1 MCQAGELLEA
11 HVITSLTNKTKH
23 LILIGDHKQLR
34 PKVENYHLQVE
45 SRAGYCLNRSLLER
59 LITQKP
65 ALPSVSLSVQHR
77 MRPEICNLIRSTY
90 SGLTDHHSVYNRPTI
105 RGLAAGSS
113 IVFWDHSHCEDNCAC
128 HSAGRYNSSTA
139 QRGFGS
145 SSSGS
150 VDYAS
155 LADTGSNRKYSSS
168 TCSRSAAYGGMYS
181 YNVQQRQQR
190 PPRYT
195 VQQSASAAAAAD
207 TVIAQHSRSN
217 SYEVDMC
224 VATVKYLLLQGYK
237 LSELVVL
244 TPYLGQLRALERAFK
259 RGSVCVLISELDE
272 AAMIDTGIADDT
284 ASTNTGTTGTSTAAN
299 TAAARARA
307 HVTRATRRPQS
318 GLRVA
323 TVDGFQGEVSDVSS
337 YKSSSHHPQSSLYGR
352 IILLL

>member
-34 PKVENYHLQVE
+34 PKVEDYHLQVE

-59 LITQKP
+59 LVTQKP

-77 MRPEICNLIRSTY
+77 MRPEICNLIRPTY
-90 SGLTDHHSVYNRPTI
+90 PGLKDHYSVYNRPTM

-128 HSAGRYNSSTA
+128 HSAGPYNSSTV

-155 LADTGSNRKYSSS
+155 LADTSSSRERYSSCGTS
-168 TCSRSAAYGGMYS
+168 SSSAAYGGMYS
-181 YNVQQRQQR
+181 YGAQQQHQQR

-207 TVIAQHSRSN
+207 SVIAQHSRSN

-299 TAAARARA
+299 AAAARARA

-323 TVDGFQGEVSDVSS
+323 TVDGFQGEVSA
-337 YKSSSHHPQSSLYGR
+337 
-352 IILLL
+352 II